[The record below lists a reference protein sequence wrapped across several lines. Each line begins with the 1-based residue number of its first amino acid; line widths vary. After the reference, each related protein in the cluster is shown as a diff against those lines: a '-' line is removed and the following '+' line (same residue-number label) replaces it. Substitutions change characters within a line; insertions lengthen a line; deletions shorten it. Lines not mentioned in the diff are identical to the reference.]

1 MPSGAPSSAPQMQAR
16 PALLRRVRIT
26 SRPLP
31 CAPLIASERHAAQ
44 KSWSPAAR
52 SGANSHSAGLPNGS
66 SASPLPRIR
75 PSELQIMPDIRAS
88 ASPFLA

>member
-1 MPSGAPSSAPQMQAR
+1 MPSGAPSSAPQMQDR
-16 PALLRRVRIT
+16 PALLRSVRIT

-44 KSWSPAAR
+44 KVMEPGGEERREQPQSR
-52 SGANSHSAGLPNGS
+52 VVERFFRQ
-66 SASPLPRIR
+66 PLAEDQ